1 MLRRLKAFI
10 RTSLLGG
17 VTVILPI
24 AILAVVFNWIFRFVT
39 GFIKP
44 LTTLIVNYAPIPIRE
59 LIAQGIAVAVI
70 LVSCF
75 LIGVLVRTGFGRWI
89 HEVFEDRILKIAPG
103 YQLIKET
110 ILQLLDTKR
119 GAFSKMALVDL
130 FNNGV
135 LAPAFIMDQTAGGM
149 IAVYIPTVPT
159 PTGGFVYYAPKHL
172 VYPLNISTEEAM
184 RVIISCGA
192 GSCKLLEKYLD
203 DPRSRES

>member
-24 AILAVVFNWIFRFVT
+24 AILAVVFSWIFHFVT
-39 GFIKP
+39 RLIQP
-44 LTTLIVNYAPIPIRE
+44 LTTLIVNYTPMREMIAP
-59 LIAQGIAVAVI
+59 GIAIAVI
-70 LVSCF
+70 VVSCF
-75 LIGVLVRTGFGRWI
+75 LIGVLVRTGFGRWM
-89 HEVFEDRILKIAPG
+89 HEVFENRILKIAPG

-110 ILQLLDTKR
+110 ILQLLDPKR

-172 VYPLNISTEEAM
+172 VHPLNISTEEAM

-203 DPRSRES
+203 DPRRES